1 MVKCVIGNELRLS
14 NCGFNHNHVD
24 SFVRSQWQSKATNTY
39 YLIYRWI
46 FAIFVIV
53 TLIYSFYTHFSHNYP
68 IGIFFIYLTHWG
80 IIMNMIVGIYGAVLV
95 TIWHFNKQFR
105 GIFKRHLRFFL
116 NSLYILY
123 ILLLIY
129 IHSQNLLKK
138 PKKFQFLLKSSGHCI
153 I

>member
-1 MVKCVIGNELRLS
+1 MVQSVIGKELRLS

-24 SFVRSQWQSKATNTY
+24 SFVRSQWQSKATNTF

-46 FAIFVIV
+46 FAVFVVATVIIS
-53 TLIYSFYTHFSHNYP
+53 LYTHITHNYP

-95 TIWHFNKQFR
+95 TIWQFNKHFR
-105 GIFKRHLRFFL
+105 GIFFF
-116 NSLYILY
+116 ILFVICEY
-123 ILLLIY
+123 FTSIFITY
-129 IHSQNLLKK
+129 VCIHSQNLLKK